1 MSNRYQPTCQS
12 RILGCSEIED
22 LLDEYIDDQLSPTL
36 VKSYEHHLERC
47 ESCRE
52 LVNDCCEIVELA
64 RLLPEPQLPD
74 GLHERLTRRLEGE
87 LGVKFGSQAQ
97 VLRFA
102 PKPQE

>member
-1 MSNRYQPTCQS
+1 MSNRYRPTWQR

-22 LLDEYIDDQLSPTL
+22 LLDEYIDEQLSPPL

-47 ESCRE
+47 EDCRE
-52 LVNDCCEIVELA
+52 LVHDCRQIVELA
-64 RLLPEPQLPD
+64 RALPEPQLPD

-87 LGVKFGSQAQ
+87 LGVKFSAQAQ